1 MAKAYNVAQF
11 NARRVMDWLPVKV
24 ADLIE
29 TRCREHIEDPE
40 RDIDVAKRAHFD
52 EVEVTFK
59 NGQRIVVRFYVL
71 EGDAALD

>member
-1 MAKAYNVAQF
+1 MAQF

-24 ADLIE
+24 ANLIE
-29 TRCREHIEDPE
+29 DWFWEHIEDPE
-40 RDIDVAKRAHFD
+40 RDIDVAKRAYFD
-52 EVEVTFK
+52 EVGVTFK

>member
-1 MAKAYNVAQF
+1 MAKAYDVAQF
-11 NARRVMDWLPVKV
+11 NARQVMDWLPVKV

-40 RDIDVAKRAHFD
+40 LDIDVAKRAYFD
-52 EVEVTFK
+52 EVGVTFK

-71 EGDAALD
+71 EGDATLD